1 MKRRKLNKPL
11 SLFMVLLIYALAYMV
26 SFWAV
31 MELKIPSPLWQA
43 AYANLIATVVVY
55 FFSKF
60 MDNSSLYDPYWSF
73 TPVLITFYWLL
84 PGFFTGTVSVYQWI
98 IFGLVFVWGLRLT
111 LNWVLRWKGFSDE
124 DWRYVLLREKTK
136 HWYWPVSLVGV
147 HLLPS
152 VMIFL
157 GILPVYFIS
166 GRLGEPQTMWFVAAL
181 VILVFAI
188 VLEATADFQLL
199 KFRGDPRNKNKI
211 LKQGVWGRMQYPNY
225 TGEILFWWGIY
236 LYAMAF
242 RFELWRLFL
251 GPALITFLF
260 LLISIPLM
268 DKHLK
273 EKTEGK
279 QNKRKNNKS

>member
-1 MKRRKLNKPL
+1 
-11 SLFMVLLIYALAYMV
+11 MVLLIYALAYMV

-60 MDNSSLYDPYWSF
+60 MDNASLYGPYWGL
-73 TPVLITFYWLL
+73 TPILLTFYWLL
-84 PGFFTGTVSVYQWI
+84 PDFFLETVSVYQWI
-98 IFGLVFVWGLRLT
+98 LFGLVFVWGLRLT
-111 LNWVLRWKGFSDE
+111 LNWLLRWNGFSDE
-124 DWRYVLLREKTK
+124 DWRYVLLRKK
-136 HWYWPVSLVGV
+136 SGHWYWPVSLVGT

-152 VMIFL
+152 VLIFL

-166 GRLGEPQTMWFVAAL
+166 GHPGKPQTGWFVAAL
-181 VILVFAI
+181 VILVFSI
-188 VLEATADFQLL
+188 VLEAVADFQLL
-199 KFRGDPRNKNKI
+199 KFRGNPRNKNKI
-211 LKQGVWGRMQYPNY
+211 LRNGVWGRVQYPNY

-236 LYAMAF
+236 LYAISF
-242 RFELWRLFL
+242 RLELWRLFL

-260 LLISIPLM
+260 LVVSIPLM

-273 EKTEGK
+273 ERAEV
-279 QNKRKNNKS
+279 KNNKQKNKKTRWENGT